1 MKIIGAM
8 MIIGASAWLGSLI
21 ANNYRQRPRILGRF
35 VQAVEMLR
43 SLISYSYMPLPQ
55 AFGKVAQNSSGF
67 VAKVFS
73 SAAELMSSGQGLS
86 GGEAWNQAVT
96 YWGPFLPL
104 DQDDQTLLKD
114 AGNALGMT
122 DRTDQERHLSL
133 ALEQI
138 RRRIARLEES
148 ASHTA
153 KVWFYLGLSGGG
165 ILVLVL
171 L

>member
-8 MIIGASAWLGSLI
+8 MIIGASAWLGSII

-35 VQAVEMLR
+35 AQAVEMLR
-43 SLISYSYMPLPQ
+43 SLISYSYTPLPQ
-55 AFGKVAQNSSGF
+55 AFEKVAENGGGF
-67 VAKVFS
+67 VAKIFS
-73 SAAELMSSGQGLS
+73 SAAEYMSSGQGLS
-86 GGEAWNQAVT
+86 GGEAWNQAFT
-96 YWGPFLPL
+96 QWGSFLPL
-104 DQDDQTLLKD
+104 DQDDLILLRD

-122 DRTDQERHLSL
+122 DKGDQERHLSL

-138 RRRIARLEES
+138 RRRMEQLEIS

>member
-8 MIIGASAWLGSLI
+8 MIIGASAWLGSII

-35 VQAVEMLR
+35 AQAVEMLR
-43 SLISYSYMPLPQ
+43 SLISYSYTPLPQ
-55 AFGKVAQNSSGF
+55 AFKTVAENSSGF
-67 VAKVFS
+67 VARIFG
-73 SAAELMSSGQGLS
+73 SAAEYMSSGQGLS

-96 YWGPFLPL
+96 YWGPFFPL
-104 DQDDQTLLKD
+104 DQDDLTLLRD
-114 AGNALGMT
+114 AGNALGIT
-122 DRTDQERHLSL
+122 DKADQERHLSV

-138 RRRIARLEES
+138 RRRIEQLEVS
-148 ASHTA
+148 SSHTA